1 MGMRRGANSTVLVTG
16 IALACAAPASWA
28 ASFDCNAQWLLN
40 QTETTICDDPV
51 LSRQDE
57 RAARRFD
64 TLALKTN
71 YGQYLGLRHWQYSW
85 SRRRDACVSD
95 RACIKAHY
103 RAQARFLDRVQ
114 ECLNTR
120 LTRRAC
126 LRNTLMGEREVGRR

>member
-1 MGMRRGANSTVLVTG
+1 MRRGASARVFVIG
-16 IALACAAPASWA
+16 IALGCAARPGWA
-28 ASFDCNAQWLLN
+28 ASFDCNTQWLLN
-40 QTETTICDDPV
+40 RTETAICDDPA

-71 YGQYLGLRHWQYSW
+71 YGQYLGLRHWQHSW
-85 SRRRDACVSD
+85 ARRRDDCGPD

-103 RAQARFLDRVQ
+103 RAQTRFLDRVQ

-126 LRNTLMGEREVGRR
+126 LRNTLTGEREVGRR

>member
-1 MGMRRGANSTVLVTG
+1 MRRGASARAFVVCS
-16 IALACAAPASWA
+16 ALACAAPASWA

-40 QTETTICDDPV
+40 RAKAAICDDPA

-71 YGQYLGLRHWQYSW
+71 YGQYLGLRHWQHAW
-85 SRRRDACVSD
+85 TRRRDACGSD

-103 RAQARFLDRVQ
+103 RAQTRFLDRVQ
-114 ECLNTR
+114 DCLNTR

-126 LRNTLMGEREVGRR
+126 LRGTLTGEREVGRR

>member
-1 MGMRRGANSTVLVTG
+1 MRRWGSARVLVTS
-16 IALACAAPASWA
+16 IALACAAPTGWT
-28 ASFDCNAQWLLN
+28 ASFDCNAQWQLN
-40 QTETTICDDPV
+40 HTEIAICDDPA

-85 SRRRDACVSD
+85 ARQRDACVSD
-95 RACIKAHY
+95 RNCIRSHY

-126 LRNTLMGEREVGRR
+126 LRYTLTGEREVGRR